1 MESGGLFSCCQ
12 TICLPGRFRVLP
24 LLSIGERACLY
35 NTLILP
41 LMLCY
46 YCSRWRFW
54 VGSSVWRR
62 CMPFSSWRFSFPWY
76 SVWHPGFNCCT
87 TNRLWHVSWGLS
99 FAVAVS
105 VSLSL
110 RTGVREVRIL
120 LQRLSTNTGMSAW
133 GVWLCSAIW
142 SSSRPAILCYTIWR
156 RLFTGMWRC
165 LSQGIWLTRWLTA
178 LASRSSSSLF
188 PVNMR
193 RSVGRL
199 MLCTGEWL

>member
-1 MESGGLFSCCQ
+1 MVRELKDYLMIALGMIFYGIGWLFSCCQ
-12 TICLPGRFRVLP
+12 TDCLPERFRVLP

-46 YCSRWRFW
+46 YCSLWRFW

-110 RTGVREVRIL
+110 RTG
-120 LQRLSTNTGMSAW
+120 
-133 GVWLCSAIW
+133 
-142 SSSRPAILCYTIWR
+142 
-156 RLFTGMWRC
+156 
-165 LSQGIWLTRWLTA
+165 
-178 LASRSSSSLF
+178 
-188 PVNMR
+188 
-193 RSVGRL
+193 
-199 MLCTGEWL
+199 CTGDTDIIAAIVNKYRDVSLGRMHYVLRYDHHRV